1 MKKIT
6 NKKIT
11 TTDIIKFLQGKTK
24 EQKKEIT
31 FLREENEA
39 VDLKNIIKCKE
50 EM

>member
-24 EQKKEIT
+24 EQKKEI
-31 FLREENEA
+31 LRNYFWKRAYEKENK
-39 VDLKNIIKCKE
+39 LH
-50 EM
+50 

>member
-24 EQKKEIT
+24 KQKKEI
-31 FLREENEA
+31 LRNYFHKKAWEKENK
-39 VDLKNIIKCKE
+39 LH
-50 EM
+50 

>member
-24 EQKKEIT
+24 EQKKEI
-31 FLREENEA
+31 LRNYFWKKAYEKENK
-39 VDLKNIIKCKE
+39 LH
-50 EM
+50 